1 MIKKINVK
9 HLRVGMYIA
18 AANDHWIPSGN
29 QSRSGMLS
37 KRATLDKIQRLKIE
51 SVFIDTS
58 KGLDSDMAEPVDTE
72 DEVAAA
78 DEALA
83 EETPPAS
90 EQERAV
96 YRQQKQSG
104 VTSPSA
110 SVVAVPLSEER
121 QRAAEIHSEAL
132 SMVGEI
138 MTQVQQGADIDVEAL
153 DQMTDEIVDSLA
165 RNANGLACMTRI
177 REKDAYLLEHSLNVG
192 VLLGLFAQFLGLPRH
207 EIKALTMGGILHDI
221 GKINVPDDVLNKPGK
236 LSAEEWQEMK
246 NHVVYGFDY
255 LTELGGMDPIVLSV
269 CRQHHERVDGT
280 GYPRALSADS
290 IDEYG
295 RMAAICDVY
304 DAITADRVYHKGMAP
319 DKAMKNLVDWSNDHL
334 DRAMVYNFIRCMSI
348 YPVGTMVALASGR
361 AGVVVEPN
369 PIKQSQPKVRIMYDL
384 NADSFLNPVMVDLST
399 QVGLDSIHRALE
411 PSSLPARVNL
421 MEFI

>member
-37 KRATLDKIQRLKIE
+37 KRSTLDKIQRLNIE
-51 SVFIDTS
+51 FVFIDTS
-58 KGLDSDMAEPVDTE
+58 KGLDSDMAEPVADE
-72 DEVAAA
+72 DEVAAM
-78 DEALA
+78 EANVA
-83 EETPPAS
+83 EEIPPTS
-90 EQERAV
+90 EQERAI

-104 VTSPSA
+104 VTSPSTA
-110 SVVAVPLSEER
+110 AVPLSEER

-132 SMVGEI
+132 SMVGDI
-138 MTQVQQGADIDVEAL
+138 MTQVQKGADIDVQAL
-153 DQMTDEIVDSLA
+153 DQMTDDIVDSLA

-177 REKDAYLLEHSLNVG
+177 REKNAYLLEHSLNVG
-192 VLLGLFAQFLGLPRH
+192 VLLGLFAQFQGFPRR

-221 GKINVPDDVLNKPGK
+221 GKINVPDEVLNKPGK
-236 LSAEEWQEMK
+236 LSSEEWQEMK
-246 NHVVYGFDY
+246 NHVIYGFDY
-255 LTELGGMDPIVLSV
+255 LNRLGGMDPIVLSV

-280 GYPRALSADS
+280 GYPSGLTAGS

-319 DKAMKNLVDWSNDHL
+319 DRAMKNLVEWSNDHL

-348 YPVGTMVALASGR
+348 YPVGTIVALDSGR

-384 NADSFLNPVMVDLST
+384 NADSFLNPILVDLST
-399 QVGLDSIHRALE
+399 QVGLDRIHKALE